1 LHPQI
6 WGRRFVRHEQDKREE
21 DEWRKDSSIRT
32 ARASRACRAFLR
44 ALPVIFRT
52 TSPRFAARRSALL
65 YTFINLLPPEGSK
78 KGASTMKKLMLI
90 GSIGL
95 ALTST
100 SVRAGLRAWEPADYV
115 QTDLVLHYDGIRNA
129 GADAAHDPDAA
140 VWKDLSPSGND
151 ASAYVHASASDNGAW
166 GNKGFVFATDGY
178 WKADKRTSVS
188 GDFTMQVACDTT
200 TTSMQGTKSWP
211 NLIGNHG
218 AGASGNT
225 DELSIFYHKSN
236 KRLSTKFL
244 AAYLDQY
251 LPAWN
256 CQYATLI
263 RSGAKASLFDGK
275 VPSLVSTSK
284 TGDIGADILVGGG
297 TTDKNDGGSGDRYF
311 TGTIYSVRI
320 YDKALSD
327 TELAWNRA
335 LDEAR
340 FHGAASVP
348 ESALCAS
355 VIPDAVVA
363 TSVAGANG
371 AESVGCYVVDDD
383 GHTFRAAP
391 FATVGTATY
400 ACTGYTLATWDGS
413 AYGAA
418 VAHDGEF
425 ACFVAPGDK
434 VRIEWQWEAAT
445 GALDVNPYVTD
456 GLVLYYDGI
465 WNAGVGAHDASA
477 DIWKDLSATGN
488 DAEFVKLADG
498 GKWLADAYSFE
509 TNGHFQTQSAISLGA
524 SFTVQTVTA
533 DGKFQIYPNNN
544 TPHVVLNA
552 DGLIGGGHRSELDWT
567 DKHFL
572 TAMFD
577 VSSNVIAQTTSIA
590 ANWWKT
596 GKTSTGPASQ
606 KFCIGGCDATFAE
619 NNKGNDTAA
628 AYRTARA
635 ARTPYHAIRVYS
647 RLLDENER
655 ARNRTI
661 DEARFF
667 GGATPPA
674 TGAVVVQSSIAGLE
688 GREPNGIYFPDGW
701 TFSAG
706 AGTQTARGIEWQC
719 VGYQLQTWD
728 AASSSWGVQDTVLRD
743 GSNAVEYSPSGT
755 SFASVRLTWL
765 WKPVSGIRTAADYA
779 LADYAAGGMQ
789 LHLDGLARGDSAT
802 VWSDLSGNGR
812 DATLA
817 GNPSGESHWT
827 DDGYFFASN
836 AVFATEAATAF
847 SLGHAYTMQ
856 TLGEV
861 DFAVNKD
868 GSHNGAYVSPIGNVA
883 YGSIWLKGD
892 GMGTVQHHTSD
903 TTGAA
908 WDMRGSVFVGLDGHP
923 TYLTALRN
931 GNRAALVEGTAYPT
945 TENTK
950 SHQAC
955 MDWSVGS
962 TDEAAPAMRWGIG
975 AKSLGG
981 GADPLYGT
989 VKSVRLYDRLLS
1001 EDELAWNRKVD
1012 QARFFG
1018 ALTTTNVV
1026 IETKYGDGTGE
1037 TLAEGVGAY
1046 EVFGAHTFSATEV
1059 KDDSSKVLKPVA
1071 GCYVWTWKDGAW
1083 SEKTWHKG
1091 TSYDYTTDQGTVK
1104 IVWSPRPKGLVLV
1117 VR

>member
-1 LHPQI
+1 
-6 WGRRFVRHEQDKREE
+6 
-21 DEWRKDSSIRT
+21 
-32 ARASRACRAFLR
+32 
-44 ALPVIFRT
+44 
-52 TSPRFAARRSALL
+52 
-65 YTFINLLPPEGSK
+65 
-78 KGASTMKKLMLI
+78 MKKLMLI

-100 SVRAGLRAWEPADYV
+100 SVRAGLRAWEPSDYV

-129 GADAAHDPDAA
+129 GSDAAHDPDAA

-244 AAYLDQY
+244 AAYLEQH

-256 CQYATLI
+256 CKYATLL
-263 RSGAKASLFDGK
+263 RSGAQASLFDGK
-275 VPSLVSTSK
+275 EPSLVATSK

-327 TELAWNRA
+327 AELAWNRA

-524 SFTVQTVTA
+524 SFTVQTVTDHTGYIHQTSPSSWPWLFGST

-765 WKPVSGIRTAADYA
+765 WKPVSGIRSAADYA
-779 LADYAAGGMQ
+779 VADYAAGGMQ
-789 LHLDGLARGDSAT
+789 LHLDGLEHGSSDT
-802 VWSDLSGNGR
+802 VWKDLSGNGR

-817 GNPSGESHWT
+817 VNPKAPGDNGWT
-827 DDGYFFASN
+827 SDGYFFASN
-836 AVFATEAATAF
+836 AVFSTADTAVGKFALGKASTIQILADATAADHDA
-847 SLGHAYTMQ
+847 G
-856 TLGEV
+856 
-861 DFAVNKD
+861 N
-868 GSHNGAYVSPIGNVA
+868 HNGTFVSPKAQGIP
-883 YGSIWLKGD
+883 W
-892 GMGTVQHHTSD
+892 
-903 TTGAA
+903 
-908 WDMRGSVFVGLDGHP
+908 GSVWYKCDGYKNVYYD
-923 TYLTALRN
+923 TDSLNGSAWNTRAAESSAGGIQYLTALRDDA
-931 GNRAALVEGTAYPT
+931 RTALVSGTAYPKVSEVRT
-945 TENTK
+945 DNGGSPGWFVGTK
-950 SHQAC
+950 S
-955 MDWSVGS
+955 VV
-962 TDEAAPAMRWGIG
+962 AAADRWLIGICND
-975 AKSLGG
+975 KY
-981 GADPLYGT
+981 DNPLYGT

-1083 SEKTWHKG
+1083 SDEKKWHEG